1 MSIYSQ
7 LEDGLRNVALVA
19 LSEFTNP
26 QVIFSHVNGT
36 EPAES
41 FVIINILSNTQQ
53 GHHTTSTLTD
63 TQEILATQAS
73 YEVFVQF
80 SFCGS
85 KSGEMSSSFN
95 QRINNNHKVFEEL
108 AKNNMGVMRK
118 SPMRRAPQ
126 KRDTKWVEYHNL
138 DVTFSYT
145 VVTQEL
151 VDVIEVVIL
160 QDVITGD
167 VFTVPPDI
175 VTP

>member
-26 QVIFSHVNGT
+26 QVIFSHLNGA

-145 VVTQEL
+145 VVTKEL

-160 QDVITGD
+160 ENLQTGE
-167 VFTVPPDI
+167 VFTVPPNI
-175 VTP
+175 VIP

>member
-7 LEDGLRNVALVA
+7 LEDGLYNVALVA
-19 LSEFTNP
+19 LSEFTDP
-26 QVIFSHVNGT
+26 VCIFSHLNGT

-63 TQEILATQAS
+63 NQEILATQAS

-108 AKNNMGVMRK
+108 ARNNMGVMRK

-160 QDVITGD
+160 QDIITGD

>member
-1 MSIYSQ
+1 MIYSH
-7 LEDGLRNVALVA
+7 LEDALYAVTLVA
-19 LSEFTNP
+19 LSEFTDP
-26 QVIFSHVNGT
+26 VCIFSHLNGT

-160 QDVITGD
+160 QDIITGD